1 MGDMIM
7 ALWVVLAVLFA
18 LFCIYYLL
26 RVVKKPQLVYQ
37 ENAQNREL
45 LVQCQKLQ
53 RPYWVTPWMFN
64 THLQLL
70 FLGLKKAFAPK
81 LHYDRTDELKTH
93 DGGTLA
99 VEWLGADLPEETP
112 TLVLLHTISGSA
124 HSMRSFVRYIH
135 KQLGW
140 RVAVCIRRGHSGLP
154 LTSAR
159 FNTMGCRDD
168 FDFQLQHIEAS
179 FPASPLYAVG
189 ISAGSGVLAS
199 YLGEAGENTP
209 LKGAVAYCPGY
220 DLKIAFQRSQPFY
233 SKMMAK
239 KLIRNFLQ
247 GQEKHFGHLPAYQ
260 QALQAG
266 DLQELH
272 DHMYEIAG
280 YDSYQDYL
288 LATNPVAAFE
298 NISIPTLIINAK
310 DDPVCHIDNALE
322 KVDQIAGMENLLLV
336 MTERG
341 SHCAYFEG
349 LTAKPWANRLIAD
362 YLNFN
367 HHKNTKRS

>member
-1 MGDMIM
+1 MADMIM
-7 ALWVVLAVLFA
+7 ALWIVVAILFA
-18 LFCIYYLL
+18 VFSAYYLL

-37 ENAQNREL
+37 DNAHNREL
-45 LVQCQKLQ
+45 LARCQKLQ

-81 LHYDRTDELKTH
+81 LNYDRTDQLKAS

-159 FNTMGCRDD
+159 FNTMGCSDD
-168 FDFQLQHIEAS
+168 FRLQLQHIETS
-179 FPASPLYAVG
+179 FPQSPLFAVG
-189 ISAGSGVLAS
+189 ISAGSGVLAR
-199 YLGEAGENTP
+199 YLGEAGEDTP
-209 LKGAVAYCPGY
+209 LRAAVAYCPGY
-220 DLKIAFQRSQPFY
+220 DLEIAFQRSHPFY

-239 KLIRNFLQ
+239 KLARTFLV
-247 GQEKHFGHLPAYQ
+247 GQEQHFGHLPGYQ
-260 QALQAG
+260 KALRAEN
-266 DLQELH
+266 LQQLH
-272 DHMYEIAG
+272 DHIYQVAG
-280 YDSYQDYL
+280 YDSYEEYL
-288 LATNPVAAFE
+288 LATNPVACFE
-298 NISIPTLIINAK
+298 NISVPTMIINAK

-322 KVDQIAGMENLLLV
+322 KAEQIASMENLLLV

-349 LTAKPWANRLIAD
+349 LTAKSWANRSIAD
-362 YLNFN
+362 YLNYFYQQ
-367 HHKNTKRS
+367 KRSGR